1 VIFNYEFLI
10 KKTEKKMTRNI
21 SEFNFLNEKII
32 KILIEEGIVDETD
45 GEIYSKKI
53 ELTRDSLE
61 SFKNNCESY
70 SSCESQEFEGQ
81 KISILRNFQLKKG
94 DVRKSLFLIKNNN
107 DDEQNLVLI

>member
-1 VIFNYEFLI
+1 
-10 KKTEKKMTRNI
+10 MTRNI

-32 KILIEEGIVDETD
+32 KILIEEGMVDETD

-70 SSCESQEFEGQ
+70 SSCESQEVDGQ
-81 KISILRNFQLKKG
+81 KIQILRNFQFKKG
-94 DVRKSLFLIKNNN
+94 DVRKSLFFIKNNN
-107 DDEQNLVLI
+107 DEQNLVLI

>member
-1 VIFNYEFLI
+1 
-10 KKTEKKMTRNI
+10 MTRNI
-21 SEFNFLNEKII
+21 SEFNFLNKKTIEF
-32 KILIEEGIVDETD
+32 LIQEGIVDEID
-45 GEIYSKKI
+45 GEIFLKKI

-70 SSCESQEFEGQ
+70 SSCENHEFEGQ

-107 DDEQNLVLI
+107 NNDEEQLLVLI